1 MIISSKLLPRERP
14 GEHGQQ
20 GGLCVRMDKTAQ
32 GSHTPNSS
40 GPRDADRLRDP
51 EDEGAH
57 RGLRRGAGQD
67 IGGSVLLLLY
77 TYRTQSGE
85 HPELPRLLPTA
96 RKKNDT

>member
-14 GEHGQQ
+14 GEHVQQ
-20 GGLCVRMDKTAQ
+20 CSMDI
-32 GSHTPNSS
+32 SS
-40 GPRDADRLRDP
+40 GARDADRLRDAKH
-51 EDEGAH
+51 EGAH

>member
-40 GPRDADRLRDP
+40 GPRDADRLRHA

-57 RGLRRGAGQD
+57 RRLRRGA
-67 IGGSVLLLLY
+67 VM
-77 TYRTQSGE
+77 
-85 HPELPRLLPTA
+85 PPRAIALRLSSPGLTA
-96 RKKNDT
+96 ARARPS

>member
-1 MIISSKLLPRERP
+1 MIISKQALPRERP

-40 GPRDADRLRDP
+40 GPRDADRLRHA

-57 RGLRRGAGQD
+57 RSLRAPAA
-67 IGGSVLLLLY
+67 
-77 TYRTQSGE
+77 TYRVLQCQMVVDHKSNSGSYVLCNT
-85 HPELPRLLPTA
+85 PDA
-96 RKKNDT
+96 